1 MRQGWYHTRDR
12 VCILVKAKI
21 SRNRLLFKET
31 SFERAIDVQMI
42 TLCYTVYVRRPHHN
56 TSKRALQAQQSPRN
70 TQRPLASSSPHF
82 TLAIWHMLIYPM
94 LSTYLVLSAPYN
106 LPHATCPL
114 LSAPCYLLMPG
125 RFPATP
131 DMAGCSAIAPACG
144 YASLPSVGFCSGWAK
159 SLNCCRSLDS
169 CEGGAG

>member
-1 MRQGWYHTRDR
+1 MYK
-12 VCILVKAKI
+12 L
-21 SRNRLLFKET
+21 
-31 SFERAIDVQMI
+31 I
-42 TLCYTVYVRRPHHN
+42 TLCYTVNVRRPPHN
-56 TSKRALQAQQSPRN
+56 TSKRALQAKSPQHPTTASFFLPALHARY
-70 TQRPLASSSPHF
+70 LAHAYLPH
-82 TLAIWHMLIYPM
+82 AI
-94 LSTYLVLSAPYN
+94 YLVLSAPYN